1 MAGIEPV
8 SHRRLVRVYVVQVFQ
23 DPDGAVYGRVTEPAT
38 MRQWVFRNLA
48 DLPRILGQAVEG
60 PSEAPPGK

>member
-38 MRQWVFRNLA
+38 MRQWVFRDLA
-48 DLPRILGQAVEG
+48 DLPRILGQGAEG
-60 PSEAPPGK
+60 PSEAPSGK

>member
-1 MAGIEPV
+1 MAGIEPM

-23 DPDGAVYGRVTEPAT
+23 DPDGEIYGRVTEPAT

-48 DLPRILGQAVEG
+48 DLPRILGQAAEG